1 MNTYTYDLAKLHA
14 QVNDVVPRE
23 AAFCVEINVW
33 DHRHAKG
40 DVSVEITISVCPRGG
55 SVMQFRA
62 PTPDAA
68 LVALR
73 SRYDAM
79 EMQPADLGLIAVP
92 ESEDAISSTASSRNV
107 RVVEYGGSPMEMEG

>member
-1 MNTYTYDLAKLHA
+1 MWTYDLAKLYA
-14 QVNDVVPRE
+14 QVKDVVSTD
-23 AAFCVEINVW
+23 AAFCLEIEVW
-33 DHRHAKG
+33 DHRHARG
-40 DVSVEITISVCPRGG
+40 DISVEITISVIPRGG

-79 EMQPADLGLIAVP
+79 EMQPEDLGLIAVP